1 MSYSILISKKELA
14 RILGVSSSTVSRWT
28 REKHLPEP
36 FPLGPNSTKWVKE
49 EIEQWIEERKANR
62 GFYGHKPERG
72 EKNVNK
78 TQ

>member
-28 REKHLPEP
+28 REKRLPEP

-49 EIEQWIEERKANR
+49 EIEQWIEEK
-62 GFYGHKPERG
+62 KS
-72 EKNVNK
+72 
-78 TQ
+78 Q

>member
-28 REKHLPEP
+28 RET
-36 FPLGPNSTKWVKE
+36 FARTISLGPNSTKWVKE
-49 EIEQWIEERKANR
+49 EIEQWIEEKKANR